1 MTGKITVGT
10 IQDTDG
16 NTVAST
22 YVTNGSAKAFA
33 HFDVD
38 AVLDNSLNMSS
49 ATDNGVGLFT
59 VTNTNPFAYVNFI
72 VSGSVVGAT
81 MTYYACYISAQ
92 GAAKTSSTA
101 PISTY
106 HLYDAIGIIDVH
118 KMQVVEHGD
127 LA

>member
-59 VTNTNPFAYVNFI
+59 VTNANPFAYDNFL

-92 GAAKTSSTA
+92 GSAKTSSTA

-106 HLYDAIGIIDVH
+106 NFYDTIGIVDMH